1 MLLKVSASGIILF
14 LFWFGCKGVACNE
27 YPADCVPPNSNDTSV
42 NKTYNA
48 IYDSILYISSNETI
62 FAGHNVTFEIVVN
75 KSGIDTSL
83 SLKIIAFVDGFRADE
98 ETGPCSSNKT
108 TEQTSLV
115 CTLTN
120 VFVTRSVRFLIV
132 TSSASSPVLH
142 FCQPPSVV
150 FIKGLVYYV
159 KLCMSV
165 IFFSYRRAAIDC
177 YNSQRDQN
185 SL

>member
-1 MLLKVSASGIILF
+1 MEVSASSIILF

-27 YPADCVPPNSNDTSV
+27 YPEDCVPPNSNDPSV

-62 FAGHNVTFEIVVN
+62 FSGHNVTFEIVVN

-83 SLKIIAFVDGFRADE
+83 SLKIIAFVDGDE
-98 ETGPCSSNKT
+98 EIGQCSSNKT
-108 TEQTSLV
+108 TEQTSMV
-115 CTLTN
+115 CTLKN
-120 VFVTRSVRFLIV
+120 VSFTRSVRFLIV
-132 TSSASSPVLH
+132 TSPPVLH

-159 KLCMSV
+159 KLCMSAN
-165 IFFSYRRAAIDC
+165 FLF
-177 YNSQRDQN
+177 
-185 SL
+185 L